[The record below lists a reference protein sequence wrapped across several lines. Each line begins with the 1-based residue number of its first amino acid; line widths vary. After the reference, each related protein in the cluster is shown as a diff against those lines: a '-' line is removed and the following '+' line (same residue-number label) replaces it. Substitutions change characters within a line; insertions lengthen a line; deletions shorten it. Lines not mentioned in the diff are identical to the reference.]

1 MLWFSQVSSEDN
13 HSPSLGWLLGK
24 RGVSVP
30 GTEGTSA
37 VLKEWSRD
45 SWDPEIFSRD
55 LQCHNS
61 FYKSTKVQFAF
72 ISPKRSG
79 ILQGPCEAA
88 PIGDWVHEQR

>member
-24 RGVSVP
+24 RGVSVS

-45 SWDPEIFSRD
+45 SWGPRD
-55 LQCHNS
+55 LFKGSAMSQL
-61 FYKSTKVQFAF
+61 F
-72 ISPKRSG
+72 
-79 ILQGPCEAA
+79 L
-88 PIGDWVHEQR
+88 

>member
-24 RGVSVP
+24 RGVSVS

-55 LQCHNS
+55 LQCHTL
-61 FYKSTKVQFAF
+61 FIKV
-72 ISPKRSG
+72 PKYNLPSS
-79 ILQGPCEAA
+79 LLSAA
-88 PIGDWVHEQR
+88 GFCRAHVRLLL